1 MISKHCKC
9 FCKELEKIEN
19 YDKATA
25 DTTQI
30 WDCHHRL
37 EFMPFSGRY
46 VSSTYLMKQGMYCN
60 VQPEALIFLPKSEH
74 SSLHNVSACKHY
86 DSKERNNK
94 ISNSRKGQASYVRT
108 EEHRELMS
116 RIKTGWH
123 PSEESRKKNSQN
135 HLGIVRPQ
143 TEEEHQ
149 KRKATFAKIKEAY
162 ANRQDKSITWNEFQK
177 TYKENK

>member
-25 DTTQI
+25 DTT
-30 WDCHHRL
+30 
-37 EFMPFSGRY
+37 
-46 VSSTYLMKQGMYCN
+46 
-60 VQPEALIFLPKSEH
+60 
-74 SSLHNVSACKHY
+74 
-86 DSKERNNK
+86 
-94 ISNSRKGQASYVRT
+94 
-108 EEHRELMS
+108 
-116 RIKTGWH
+116 
-123 PSEESRKKNSQN
+123 
-135 HLGIVRPQ
+135 Q

-177 TYKENK
+177 IYKENK